1 MATAINEQ
9 EGRNVENN
17 EEKEVPD
24 WMLAKRGLKMLI
36 NNNAKDAQELFT
48 RYPDSLPMCA
58 GYSFAAFMDALM
70 TFEDDKLNLAT
81 SVLKEVERKCT
92 SETGWFKSVKRVFG
106 SNDNNISIA
115 ETLETQII
123 LADSQV
129 CLAIL
134 TFLQQD
140 ISGYFKGGWVL
151 RKAWKV
157 YQSAYHEILQ
167 LYKEI
172 VGASDK
178 QPPEVIA
185 EPPDGTPES
194 VDSPTGSVSR
204 CEPPLN
210 GQSVSKR
217 SAPVTKPNSQTS
229 RRASQIDKA
238 TIERLMA
245 AVSFGYGLFQ
255 LGISLLPPSLL
266 KLTNF
271 LGFGG
276 NRQNGISCLMYA
288 REGIDMRAPLATL
301 SLLWYHT
308 IVRPFYALDGSN
320 VQAGVNAATQLLNE
334 SETEYGESAL
344 FLFFKGRVNRLKSD
358 IPTALKSFQSSV
370 DNAAQREIKILALH
384 EVGWC
389 HLIQLDYCS
398 ADSTFTYLKSWSR
411 WSRAFY
417 NYLAAICCGS
427 CENAT
432 NYTNIKEIKTSLGNG
447 YRNNQLDEFLARR
460 AKCCPSDDDELSK
473 LPSSFWR
480 LLVYEML
487 YLWNALPSCS
497 VENLDNIKK
506 DCEKI
511 PEGKNCEPMLGLS
524 KLILGCCYCT
534 EKEYSRGI
542 ETFRL
547 CLEQRKNVANNAADI
562 HISAFTQY
570 ELATLLIKTNET
582 KAEGKVLLQNISQYK
597 DYDFEHRLN
606 VRVHSL
612 LKHL

>member
-210 GQSVSKR
+210 G
-217 SAPVTKPNSQTS
+217 
-229 RRASQIDKA
+229 RASQIDKA

-255 LGISLLPPSLL
+255 
-266 KLTNF
+266 
-271 LGFGG
+271 
-276 NRQNGISCLMYA
+276 QNGISCLMYA

>member
-1 MATAINEQ
+1 MVQVGE
-9 EGRNVENN
+9 EGVRIQRQQHLDSGDAGNANHPGRLASVPRHFDVPAAGHFGVLQGGLGL
-17 EEKEVPD
+17 EESLESVPERLPRD
-24 WMLAKRGLKMLI
+24 LAAVQGDSGSVGQAAPRSDRG
-36 NNNAKDAQELFT
+36 AARRHPRERRQ
-48 RYPDSLPMCA
+48 PDRIGQPLRAS
-58 GYSFAAFMDALM
+58 
-70 TFEDDKLNLAT
+70 
-81 SVLKEVERKCT
+81 
-92 SETGWFKSVKRVFG
+92 
-106 SNDNNISIA
+106 
-115 ETLETQII
+115 
-123 LADSQV
+123 SQ
-129 CLAIL
+129 
-134 TFLQQD
+134 
-140 ISGYFKGGWVL
+140 
-151 RKAWKV
+151 RV
-157 YQSAYHEILQ
+157 YQ
-167 LYKEI
+167 K
-172 VGASDK
+172 
-178 QPPEVIA
+178 
-185 EPPDGTPES
+185 
-194 VDSPTGSVSR
+194 
-204 CEPPLN
+204 N
-210 GQSVSKR
+210 
-217 SAPVTKPNSQTS
+217 
-229 RRASQIDKA
+229 
-238 TIERLMA
+238 
-245 AVSFGYGLFQ
+245 
-255 LGISLLPPSLL
+255 SLLPFRHPHPPHIPKRAHLRHFHSQLDEEQLQPVQYRRVHSVFPEEVVFGEQRPLETHPQNRLELVHELSVASLPHL
-266 KLTNF
+266 NISFVYTDRQSESLPDRQGHDRETN
-271 LGFGG
+271 GG
-276 NRQNGISCLMYA
+276 RFFRIRPLPVRQNGISCLMYA

>member
-255 LGISLLPPSLL
+255 
-266 KLTNF
+266 
-271 LGFGG
+271 
-276 NRQNGISCLMYA
+276 QNGISCLMYA

>member
-210 GQSVSKR
+210 G
-217 SAPVTKPNSQTS
+217 
-229 RRASQIDKA
+229 RASQIDKA